1 MKNLYI
7 GLIWATYCVIHSYL
21 ISIRF
26 ADRMKKGL
34 KDYYAFYRLFYVILS
49 FILLVPVAYFTQI
62 WGSPDIFSY
71 GAVAN
76 VIRYILMTTA
86 VFIFVKAFFMDYD
99 LLTFTGIRQMMQFR
113 KNNKQPQGE
122 IKKTGLLG
130 IVRHPLYLAVIIFI
144 WCNTFST
151 ADIVI
156 NSVLTIFVFLG
167 TLLEEQK
174 LVLEFGDSYIQY
186 KKEVPMIVPF
196 LKC

>member
-1 MKNLYI
+1 
-7 GLIWATYCVIHSYL
+7 
-21 ISIRF
+21 
-26 ADRMKKGL
+26 
-34 KDYYAFYRLFYVILS
+34 
-49 FILLVPVAYFTQI
+49 
-62 WGSPDIFSY
+62 
-71 GAVAN
+71 
-76 VIRYILMTTA
+76 MTMA

-113 KNNKQPQGE
+113 KTKKQAPGE

-130 IVRHPLYLAVIIFI
+130 IVRHPLYLGVIIFI

-151 ADIVI
+151 TDIVI
-156 NSVLTIFVFLG
+156 NSVLTIYIFLG

-196 LKC
+196 LKY